1 MEDIRYTKQLDYW
14 PIERRWPGR
23 PLKGLLEGYCGEIG
37 TDHSLDEIRD
47 QKKKRRWFVTIMS
60 HIYISS

>member
-47 QKKKRRWFVTIMS
+47 QKKKRRWFV
-60 HIYISS
+60 